1 MASVFE
7 QLEVNVASVVIGA
20 LMFIIAIAWIDGFRA
35 ITDKVYFDD
44 GQEGRR
50 YTHQVRKKLVSA
62 LTTTILAVVGII
74 IVYSIYAK
82 TDGFKAD
89 TSDGL
94 NSFPGIIDIPYDYA
108 DSASSRLGGTS
119 IMR

>member
-20 LMFIIAIAWIDGFRA
+20 LIFLIAISWIDAFRS

-50 YTHQVRKKLVSA
+50 FTHQVRKKLLSA
-62 LTTTILAVVGII
+62 LTTTIIAIVGVI

-82 TDGFKAD
+82 SDGFKAD
-89 TSDGL
+89 TLDNLS
-94 NSFPGIIDIPYDYA
+94 SFPGIIDIPYDYS
-108 DSASSRLGGTS
+108 DSGASRLAGTS